1 MRALIFFAAIVAS
14 NLPAQGASLPDPIA
28 PSAKGQLQCYSPD
41 TARKT
46 CNSLASYKPQ
56 ANGAIDNIAV
66 VLISKN
72 PAITME
78 TVSPV
83 EIKAGK
89 ICGKIRKQDVDA
101 AKFTVGGLLPDAK
114 QAATLRE
121 QIQLSYTN
129 ILGHEICTAY
139 LDQGGILLAKATM
152 DGVPMPATTDQRVL
166 WVSPSDGYRV
176 SP

>member
-1 MRALIFFAAIVAS
+1 MRALIFIAAIVAS

-46 CNSLASYKPQ
+46 CSSFASYKSQ
-56 ANGAIDNIAV
+56 ANGAIDNIAI
-66 VLISKN
+66 VLISEN
-72 PAITME
+72 PIITME
-78 TVSPV
+78 IVSPV

-89 ICGKIRKQDVDA
+89 ICGKVRKQDVDA
-101 AKFTVGGLLPDAK
+101 AKFTVGGLLANAT
-114 QAATLRE
+114 QAAMLRE
-121 QIQLSYTN
+121 QIQLSYKSFF
-129 ILGHEICTAY
+129 GHEICTAY

-152 DGVPMPATTDQRVL
+152 DGVPMPEATDQRVL
-166 WVSPSDGYRV
+166 WISPGDGYRV